1 VPAGTFIIT
10 GAQAEVMRMLAAGAS
25 TKALAD
31 SRGTTVR
38 AAETMLA
45 RLYAALELG
54 ANADSNARVA
64 AVQLW
69 QAGRIV
75 VR

>member
-1 VPAGTFIIT
+1 
-10 GAQAEVMRMLAAGAS
+10 
-25 TKALAD
+25 
-31 SRGTTVR
+31 
-38 AAETMLA
+38 MLA

-54 ANADSNARVA
+54 ANAESNARVA